1 MVSLGASL
9 VLKLFKIIKHPWRK
23 VQNVLLSHCH
33 LVERQELSLGT
44 MRLEACP
51 VGTKVWRLC
60 RQMEDETMECR
71 PRWELRGLS
80 IFLPKG

>member
-9 VLKLFKIIKHPWRK
+9 VLKLKILKHPWRK

-44 MRLEACP
+44 MSLEACP
-51 VGTKVWRLC
+51 VGTKVWRL
-60 RQMEDETMECR
+60 
-71 PRWELRGLS
+71 
-80 IFLPKG
+80 